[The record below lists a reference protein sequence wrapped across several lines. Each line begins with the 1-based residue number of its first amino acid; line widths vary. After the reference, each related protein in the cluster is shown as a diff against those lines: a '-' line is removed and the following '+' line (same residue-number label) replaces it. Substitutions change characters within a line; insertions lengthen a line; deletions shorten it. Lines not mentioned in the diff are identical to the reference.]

1 MRDAALWAAGAAL
14 AFLLTAGA
22 FLVLANLATGP
33 AAGPAA
39 EDLPATPARGKP
51 GPPLDLDLN
60 RDRLASLEPA
70 PDQELLL
77 TVENAGS
84 GDFSNVN
91 LTLEASSGDTA
102 NPRSRFY
109 RQTLRDLRAGEDVEV
124 RFLLDLS
131 QTAEASAP
139 PTAPDESSEI
149 IEIRATTPEGVSV
162 VRTAILPL

>member
-33 AAGPAA
+33 SA
-39 EDLPATPARGKP
+39 EDLPATPARAKP
-51 GPPLDLDLN
+51 GPVLDLDLN
-60 RDRLASLEPA
+60 RERLASLEPA

-77 TVENAGS
+77 TVENAG
-84 GDFSNVN
+84 GRDFSNVN

-102 NPRSRFY
+102 NPHSRYY
-109 RQTLRDLRAGEDVEV
+109 RQTLQDLRSGEDVEV
-124 RFLLDLS
+124 RFLIDLS
-131 QTAEASAP
+131 ETAEASSH